1 MNKITFLELELNNY
15 RKIDYIQLSLKDRG
29 IVRVEG
35 LNGSGKSSIFESIAW
50 ILYGIDSRNSTAKSI
65 IKFGENKVKGSLKLL
80 KDNNTYT
87 ITRERSASL
96 MSITIK
102 CNDTLKTFNT
112 SKDAQVFI
120 DNLLGIDSPTFYYLV
135 FVRQYNISSFFELT
149 DSYQKSFLDSVLD
162 FSIFTELYAYYDDFY
177 KQLTTTG
184 IHLDSYTNL
193 LIKERTLLVDEIESL
208 NTLAINKIEIETNKL
223 NLLQE
228 KIKEFDK
235 LIIQL
240 KDEAK
245 NFDPN
250 NAELTAKIDAASK
263 EINDLKLN
271 NEFYPEKLDLYRD
284 SLAQGKC
291 IVCERELT
299 EAITARFKQVF
310 NTLDELKQRLN
321 GMLENKNILI
331 TEQTELL
338 KGLNAYMDK
347 IRDLENNKK
356 STLSQIT
363 TMQDYYDQTEKANK
377 DIEAKLNSR
386 NTLISRKEQRIV
398 ILNEL
403 IENPMLKA
411 LKLLI
416 EDISVLKELFGKKG
430 IKNNFI
436 DLYVNALSSIMN
448 NTLKSIL
455 PNTQV
460 RITTTKEN
468 SKGDTARK
476 INIEILKEDNIMNY
490 FDLSGGERKRLDLTF
505 SLSIHSLLESL
516 GIFSTNILI
525 FDEAFDQLD
534 SESIET
540 FSNYLRGYNKESI
553 FIITHSAVT
562 AYADSL
568 LVVGDY
574 NG

>member
-1 MNKITFLELELNNY
+1 
-15 RKIDYIQLSLKDRG
+15 
-29 IVRVEG
+29 
-35 LNGSGKSSIFESIAW
+35 
-50 ILYGIDSRNSTAKSI
+50 
-65 IKFGENKVKGSLKLL
+65 
-80 KDNNTYT
+80 
-87 ITRERSASL
+87 
-96 MSITIK
+96 
-102 CNDTLKTFNT
+102 
-112 SKDAQVFI
+112 
-120 DNLLGIDSPTFYYLV
+120 
-135 FVRQYNISSFFELT
+135 
-149 DSYQKSFLDSVLD
+149 
-162 FSIFTELYAYYDDFY
+162 
-177 KQLTTTG
+177 
-184 IHLDSYTNL
+184 
-193 LIKERTLLVDEIESL
+193 
-208 NTLAINKIEIETNKL
+208 
-223 NLLQE
+223 
-228 KIKEFDK
+228 
-235 LIIQL
+235 
-240 KDEAK
+240 
-245 NFDPN
+245 
-250 NAELTAKIDAASK
+250 
-263 EINDLKLN
+263 
-271 NEFYPEKLDLYRD
+271 
-284 SLAQGKC
+284 
-291 IVCERELT
+291 
-299 EAITARFKQVF
+299 
-310 NTLDELKQRLN
+310 
-321 GMLENKNILI
+321 
-331 TEQTELL
+331 
-338 KGLNAYMDK
+338 
-347 IRDLENNKK
+347 
-356 STLSQIT
+356 
-363 TMQDYYDQTEKANK
+363 
-377 DIEAKLNSR
+377 
-386 NTLISRKEQRIV
+386 
-398 ILNEL
+398 
-403 IENPMLKA
+403 MLKA